1 MAEYAIIK
9 VSTLLEIADAI
20 REMRKTTDELSPGS
34 MADEIL
40 AIETGADVSG
50 VTATS
55 DTVFSDVYFVD
66 SSGELKRGS
75 VERTTLEAPT
85 LDLDENTG
93 SVTSTVSQP
102 AGFITE
108 STKSKT
114 MQLATQSGTVITP
127 RTDEQIAVSAGTYVT
142 GDVKVGAITTATKA
156 KPTISVNA
164 NGTVSASYTQTVG
177 YVTAG
182 TVSATNVTLSSSHDS
197 DFKASNIK
205 SGVTIFGVTGSYVPT
220 FT

>member
-1 MAEYAIIK
+1 MRE
-9 VSTLLEIADAI
+9 TDLEF
-20 REMRKTTDELSPGS
+20 SPGS

-50 VTATS
+50 VTATENDVIS
-55 DTVFSDVYFVD
+55 GVYFVN
-66 SSGELKRGS
+66 SVGELKRGNIS
-75 VERTTLEAPT
+75 RLTLATPT
-85 LDLDENTG
+85 LSIDPATG
-93 SVTSTVSQP
+93 IVTANVSQS
-102 AGFITE
+102 AGYVAT
-108 STKSKT
+108 STKSGTLQLTTQAAKT
-114 MQLATQSGTVITP
+114 VTP
-127 RTDEQIAVSAGTYVT
+127 STSAQTAVSAGTYVT

-164 NGTVSASYTQTVG
+164 NGTVSASYTQTAG